1 MTKLSVVNAVAV
13 SLVIAGLAGCGGGDK
28 GDPQDSTA
36 PSSSTAATPQTEQGE
51 NPEAAAEP
59 VDSAEPLDIASSF
72 NTWLSDGY
80 ANGLGTAWEAPGAS
94 LGTSSD
100 RTKVLFAPYEEG
112 AEDPF
117 GIPTIHNVA
126 DGKVLKS
133 LDDVKCS
140 IFGSGHSLDGT
151 VYCWVPGDSEE
162 TFDVVAVDL
171 DTMEPEVVL
180 NGKGTVK
187 RVDMLAAKGD
197 VHYLGLVTDTATTV
211 LAFNAKEPSLEW
223 AMDGLMGEPNH
234 CFVIAETLVCK
245 VPASEEYFVVSL
257 ADGSL
262 EGHFTVLPGLAGV
275 MTDQGVVATD
285 LTAGTGKLI
294 RFDGT
299 EEDIEAP
306 FGAADLT
313 ASMSFGRTFFAHFGT
328 VVDFESLMAKEL
340 PGEVDREGSIVV
352 ERPQPLPVTAS
363 ETGKVLFG
371 YGMAGQALTSIETK
385 ETLAK
390 IDAMDV
396 QFFDG
401 LIVEGANGLDGAVKI
416 HPPA

>member
-1 MTKLSVVNAVAV
+1 MTKLSVVNAVAL
-13 SLVIAGLAGCGGGDK
+13 SLAIAGLAGCGGGDE
-28 GDPQDSTA
+28 GDPQGSAA
-36 PSSSTAATPQTEQGE
+36 PSSSTAATPQAEQSE
-51 NPEAAAEP
+51 NPQAAAEP

-72 NTWLSDGY
+72 NTWLADGY
-80 ANGLGTAWEAPGAS
+80 ANGVGTAWEAPGAP

-112 AEDPF
+112 AGDPF

-140 IFGSGHSLDGT
+140 MFGSGHSLDGT
-151 VYCWVPGDSEE
+151 VYCWRPGDSEE

-180 NGKGTVK
+180 NGKGTVQ
-187 RVDMLAAKGD
+187 RVDTLAAKGD
-197 VHYLGLVTDTATTV
+197 VHYIGLATETANTIV
-211 LAFNAKEPSLEW
+211 AFNSKEPSLEW
-223 AMDGLMGEPNH
+223 AMDGLMGEPKH
-234 CFVIAETLVCK
+234 CFVIAESLVCK
-245 VPASEEYFVVSL
+245 IPASEEYFKVSL

-262 EGHFTVLPGLAGV
+262 ESQVTVPLALMGV
-275 MTDQGVVATD
+275 MTDQGFAATD
-285 LTAGTGKLI
+285 LTTNTGKLN

-313 ASMSFGRTFFAHFGT
+313 ASMSFERTFFAHFGT

-352 ERPQPLPVTAS
+352 EKPQPLPVTAS

-371 YGMAGQALTSIETK
+371 YGMAGQALTSVETK
-385 ETLAK
+385 ETLAT
-390 IDAMDV
+390 IDAMNI